1 MARPRQFPTE
11 RDAEYQA
18 RVRARVRAWELAR
31 IEELRK
37 AEPERAN

>member
-18 RVRARVRAWELAR
+18 RVRAWELKR
-31 IEELRK
+31 IEELQK
-37 AEPERAN
+37 PEQEAT

>member
-18 RVRARVRAWELAR
+18 RVRVRAWELKR

-37 AEPERAN
+37 PEPEAT

>member
-18 RVRARVRAWELAR
+18 RVRAWEVQR
-31 IEELRK
+31 IAELRK
-37 AEPERAN
+37 AEPERTS